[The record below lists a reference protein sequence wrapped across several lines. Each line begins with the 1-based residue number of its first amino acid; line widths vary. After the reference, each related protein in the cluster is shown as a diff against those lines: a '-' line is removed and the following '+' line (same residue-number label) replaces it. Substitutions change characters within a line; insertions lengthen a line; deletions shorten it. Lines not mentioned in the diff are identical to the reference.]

1 MYLCMSK
8 CPYIHTLLPCPELL
22 DIVLKTLMDCFILT
36 LSFPCN
42 PLKEGTVSFISVYSA
57 VLNIAPPSQ

>member
-22 DIVLKTLMDCFILT
+22 DTVLKTLIDCFILT
-36 LSFPCN
+36 LSSLCN
-42 PLKEGTVSFISVYSA
+42 SLKKGTVSFISVYSA
-57 VLNIAPPSQ
+57 MLNIAPPSQ